1 LIASSDCKGKKFS
14 VHLYRELFFG
24 VLDYQHAESYKERAV
39 VWILLIISLLII
51 LLASE
56 MFTNA
61 IEWLGLKLKLG
72 SGATGSILAAVGT
85 ALPETMVP
93 LVAIA
98 TRGGAGEVRA
108 GEHIGIG
115 AILGAPFMLSTLAM
129 FVTGVAVLAYH
140 KSRNRPIELNHD
152 WRVFRR
158 DLEFFLVCF
167 ALALAAGFTPENQIG
182 KLTQIALG
190 AALLVAYGIY
200 VYKTIKG
207 ESEHLEEPGRLHFAC
222 FIANPVR
229 RQVLAYRVRRTGG
242 THTHHIARESDDPHM
257 ALIVIQLAVA
267 LALILVGAKFF
278 VTQVSVISLNLGIS
292 ALVLALV
299 VAPIATELPEK
310 FNSVIWIGQ
319 KKDTLALGNITGAM
333 VFQSAFPVTVGLW
346 FTDWNLTQDTHA
358 IYSAIITLVAGIYL
372 LLLARFRKH
381 IEAWWL
387 MVPVLLYILF
397 LVSIIF
403 DRRAAL

>member
-1 LIASSDCKGKKFS
+1 M
-14 VHLYRELFFG
+14 YRELFLA

-51 LLASE
+51 LLAAE

-61 IEWLGLKLKLG
+61 VEWFGLKLKLG

-98 TRGGAGEVRA
+98 RRGGIGEARA
-108 GEHIGIG
+108 GEHVGIG

-140 KSRNRPIELNHD
+140 KSRKRPIELRHD

-158 DLEFFLVCF
+158 DLEYFLICF
-167 ALALAAGFTPENQIG
+167 AVALAAGFLPENQIG
-182 KLTQIALG
+182 KLTQIVLG
-190 AALLVAYGIY
+190 AILLVAYGIY

-222 FIANPVR
+222 YIANPVR
-229 RQVLAYRVRRTGG
+229 KQVIAYRLRRTGG
-242 THTHHIARESDDPHM
+242 THTHHVPLESIDPHM
-257 ALIVIQLAVA
+257 ALVVIQLVVA
-267 LALILVGAKFF
+267 LGLILVGANFF
-278 VTQVSVISLNLGIS
+278 VTQISIISNALGMS
-292 ALVLALV
+292 ALVLSLV
-299 VAPIATELPEK
+299 IAPIATELPEK

-346 FTDWNLTQDTHA
+346 FTDWDLTSDVHA
-358 IYSAIITLVAGIYL
+358 LYSAIITLVAGIYL
-372 LLLARFRKH
+372 LLLAYFKKH

-387 MVPVLLYILF
+387 MVPVVLYLLF
-397 LVSIIF
+397 LASIIF